1 MNPLNVSLAR
11 RTILKRLGAL
21 GAVPLVGVVGAAC
34 RAEPPAPAADAEVS
48 GYGEGEAAEEAS
60 IAAAVDGQEEA
71 PPEPVNVDYLP
82 NPETAPPVGRT
93 TNETVQVTI
102 ECKELEAKL
111 SDGASYTAWTFGGTV
126 PGPMIRVLE
135 GDTVELTLTNASD
148 STVGHNI
155 DLHAVTGPGGGA
167 AITNVGVGES
177 KSISFKALHPGVYI
191 YHCATAPIDLHIAN
205 GMYGLIVVEPEGGL
219 PPVDREF
226 YICQGEVY
234 TPNPAG
240 TPGKQQWDMVSMSNE
255 NPSHVVFNGAVGA
268 IAGEERGFKANVGET
283 VRIFFGVGGPNK
295 TSSFHVIGEI
305 FDKAATW
312 GSFSSMAED
321 VQTISVAPGGATM
334 VEFDL
339 QVPGTYIIV
348 DHALSRLTKGAAG
361 HILVE
366 GDEAPDIYRQL

>member
-1 MNPLNVSLAR
+1 MSMMNESVER
-11 RTILKRLGAL
+11 RTVLKRMGAL
-21 GAVPLVGVVGAAC
+21 GAVPLVGAVGAAC
-34 RAEPPAPAADAEVS
+34 RAEPAAPAADTAADGYTDAEANV
-48 GYGEGEAAEEAS
+48 AAAAADVQEEAK
-60 IAAAVDGQEEA
+60 A

-82 NPETAPPVGRT
+82 NPEAAPPLGRT

-219 PPVDREF
+219 APVDREL
-226 YICQGEVY
+226 YICQGEIY

-240 TPGKQQWDMVSMSNE
+240 TPGKQQWDMASMSSE
-255 NPSHVVFNGAVGA
+255 TPSHVVFNGAIGA
-268 IAGEERGFKANVGET
+268 IAGDRGFKANVGES

-305 FDKAATW
+305 FDRAATW
-312 GSFSSMAED
+312 GSFSSMAEN

-339 QVPGTYIIV
+339 QVPGSYVIV

-361 HILVE
+361 HIHVE
-366 GDEAPDIYRQL
+366 GAEAPDIYKQL